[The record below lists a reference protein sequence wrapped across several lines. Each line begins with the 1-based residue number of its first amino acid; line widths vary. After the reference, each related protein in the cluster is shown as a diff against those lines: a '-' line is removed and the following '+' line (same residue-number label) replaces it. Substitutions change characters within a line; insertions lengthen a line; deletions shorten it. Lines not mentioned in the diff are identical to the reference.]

1 MRERSLQE
9 PAKVDR
15 DQNMQAFVG
24 SAIDFSLYFKCRE
37 ENTGS
42 NIEDG
47 LKKGKRGCREA
58 SRKAMAVIQEKEEM
72 DIFAIDLG
80 DKISIT

>member
-1 MRERSLQE
+1 
-9 PAKVDR
+9 
-15 DQNMQAFVG
+15 MQAFVG
-24 SAIDFSLYFKCRE
+24 SAIDFLLYYKCRE

-42 NIEDG
+42 NTEDG
-47 LKKGKRGCREA
+47 LKKGKGGCREA
-58 SRKAMAVIQEKEEM
+58 RRNAVAVIQAKEEM